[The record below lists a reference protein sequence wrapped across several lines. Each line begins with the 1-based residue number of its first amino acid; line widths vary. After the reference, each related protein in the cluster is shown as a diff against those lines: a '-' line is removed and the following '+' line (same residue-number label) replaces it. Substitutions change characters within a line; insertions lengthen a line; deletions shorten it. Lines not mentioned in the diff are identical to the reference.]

1 MLNNDL
7 LHGSHIKYHLKVRR
21 MRSTMKMMLMHAM
34 RTVFGVIVM
43 V

>member
-7 LHGSHIKYHLKVRR
+7 LHGGRVKYHLKVRR
-21 MRSTMKMMLMHAM
+21 MRSTMMMMLMHAM
-34 RTVFGVIVM
+34 RTVLGVIIM